1 MPEIGLDWPFP
12 TSIVRENDKD
22 GLARIR
28 GGFRQPRSAPSLCDG
43 VEDWAASAPRRSKRG
58 SPPSYKTAGGWS
70 RHRRCESGSFDY
82 RSPVSAPKIRIRY
95 PIEETSIKDFLTT
108 SKSAPILGYKALLS
122 LANWLDKRC
131 ESEAAS
137 RLEPTSCCATT
148 AADCSA
154 GSAGKTSAED
164 SPGGRGA
171 SR

>member
-1 MPEIGLDWPFP
+1 MQFQGSGPPALPANACHSYRCGLFAPPNSLLNENMLERPFRNAYDRAKNGV
-12 TSIVRENDKD
+12 SIQALDSVSEHEKNRRAID
-22 GLARIR
+22 R
-28 GGFRQPRSAPSLCDG
+28 GQLNG
-43 VEDWAASAPRRSKRG
+43 
-58 SPPSYKTAGGWS
+58 
-70 RHRRCESGSFDY
+70 GSFDY